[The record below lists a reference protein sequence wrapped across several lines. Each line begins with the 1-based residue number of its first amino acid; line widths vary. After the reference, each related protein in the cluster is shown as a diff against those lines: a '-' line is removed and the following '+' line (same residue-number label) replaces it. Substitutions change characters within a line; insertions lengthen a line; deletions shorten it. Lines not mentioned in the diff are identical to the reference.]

1 MQKPLNHQKS
11 FLIITSLN
19 NHWMHCIKYS
29 FLSYLASQP
38 TASAMLYYVWLLR
51 YIKIRLPVLPV
62 LSYDCYDTMN
72 IIIYDRQ
79 LAKMFWF
86 RIIVVVLIIS
96 QAWRYFDLCIWRL
109 LSSWVTQQQNLMN
122 EFQTSFCF
130 FLLPF
135 FLLWLVAWQLLVAK
149 KEVKKE
155 EKK

>member
-1 MQKPLNHQKS
+1 MQKPLNHQQS

-38 TASAMLYYVWLLR
+38 TSSAMLYYVWLR
-51 YIKIRLPVLPV
+51 KYIKIRLPVLPV

-79 LAKMFWF
+79 LAKTFRFW
-86 RIIVVVLIIS
+86 IIVVVLIIS
-96 QAWRYFDLCIWRL
+96 QAWHYFDLCIWRI

-130 FLLPF
+130 FLLLIF

-149 KEVKKE
+149 KK
-155 EKK
+155 